1 MLNIKLKHTRRT
13 HIIPHHL
20 KGVKQN
26 IKKILTYFKLI
37 VFLVQY
43 AIRIRI
49 SLDFCG
55 NGNRKESDF
64 LLLKKEG
71 NQKKP
76 CFLVLI
82 FNKRRKP
89 RSYIHRLP
97 LFCEVVK
104 YYE

>member
-1 MLNIKLKHTRRT
+1 MNNYNY
-13 HIIPHHL
+13 IIPHHL
-20 KGVKQN
+20 KGVKHYNKN
-26 IKKILTYFKLI
+26 IKKRLTYLKLI
-37 VFLVQY
+37 VFSVQY

-64 LLLKKEG
+64 LLLKKDFLIKGG
-71 NQKKP
+71 NH
-76 CFLVLI
+76 
-82 FNKRRKP
+82 
-89 RSYIHRLP
+89 RSYIHRVP